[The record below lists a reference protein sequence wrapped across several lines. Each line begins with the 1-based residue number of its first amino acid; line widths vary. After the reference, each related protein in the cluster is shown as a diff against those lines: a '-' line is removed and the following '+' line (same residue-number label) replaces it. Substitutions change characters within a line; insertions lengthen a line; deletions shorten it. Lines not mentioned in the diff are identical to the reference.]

1 MARAGITKFRVQ
13 QARDA
18 LIAKGQHPSLDAI
31 RLALGN
37 TGSRTTIHRYLRE
50 LEMEAGTQMGDH
62 PLLSET
68 LKELVE
74 RLAAQL
80 QTEAQEPLEQQREQ
94 HAQHLAALQSRLA
107 ECESRL
113 ATCTAEQQRVQ
124 GLLDAERQA
133 HQDLVNLHQQE
144 QILSQRLA
152 QEVMGLKDQLA
163 SGEQYRQSLEEKHAH
178 ARETL
183 THYRQSIQE
192 LRDQDQRRH
201 EQQLQQ
207 MQAEQRQLQQSLVIK
222 QSEVTEL
229 SKDNARLATELAE
242 TRKQQRH
249 EQQLAQEQ
257 LSHAR
262 EQAQRLAEQCA
273 EAVQKLEEIHQLR
286 QRNAVLETQ
295 LAAQEQLISALEGSR
310 DPHQANR

>member
-1 MARAGITKFRVQ
+1 MARAGITKFQVQ
-13 QARDA
+13 QARNA
-18 LIAKGQHPSLDAI
+18 LVAKGQHPSLDAM

-50 LEMEAGTQMGDH
+50 LELEAGTQLGDH

-74 RLAAQL
+74 RLAMQL
-80 QTEAQEPLEQQREQ
+80 HSEAQAPLEQQREQ
-94 HAQHLAALQSRLA
+94 HAQQLASLQSRLA
-107 ECESRL
+107 ECQTQL

-124 GLLDAERQA
+124 ALLDAERQA
-133 HQDLVNLHQQE
+133 HLNLADFYQQE
-144 QILSQRLA
+144 QIRSERLA
-152 QEVMGLKDQLA
+152 QEVTGLRDQLI
-163 SGEQYRQSLEEKHAH
+163 SVEQHRQSLEEKHAH
-178 ARETL
+178 AREAL

-242 TRKQQRH
+242 TRKQQHR
-249 EQQLAQEQ
+249 EQQQAQEQ

-262 EQAQRLAEQCA
+262 EQAQHLAEQCA
-273 EAVQKLEEIHQLR
+273 EAGRKLEELHQLR
-286 QRNAVLETQ
+286 QHNAVLETQ
-295 LAAQEQLISALEGSR
+295 LAAQEQLISALKGSR
-310 DPHQANR
+310 DPHLANR